1 MPAINT
7 LSISAEPSLMYQGN
21 DFASPVDIRTAFTL
35 ALSTVYRNE
44 VPLYGDLVQIVHAVN
59 TDVLSKQPDSVKDA
73 TLSQRLDLERH
84 GAIRLGTPFELR
96 TMARLFAILGLKA
109 VGYYDL
115 SVAGLP
121 MHGTCFR
128 PVDLESLNQNPFRV
142 FTTLLRPELIAIAET
157 RELALKLLSRRHIF
171 SGRLLDLINCAE
183 RQNWLLPMSEVEEFI
198 FEAMKTF
205 SWMPEA
211 SASEE
216 EYTKLSTEHPILAD
230 IASLKTAHINHLT
243 PQTLNIGA
251 SQAQMRKQGLQVKD
265 RIEGPPLRQCP
276 ILLRQTS
283 FLALEE
289 KIRFRNSNGILI
301 QGSHQARFREIEE
314 RGAAVT
320 IEGRKLYD
328 KLLNKATSTICKG
341 SGASVAQGPKAID
354 KAMRAAFKDFPD
366 SWSELRKQG
375 LIYCTYQRTGKES
388 FDVAGMLSLEEL
400 VDQGYLKAEPITYE
414 DFLPFSAAGIF
425 ASNLDK
431 GQNQLLQVNR
441 RPDQQGFE
449 NALGTV
455 LLEPEALYTDIQR
468 KSIMGC
474 SLATRVVTY

>member
-7 LSISAEPSLMYQGN
+7 RSISTEPPLVYRGD
-21 DFASPVDIRTAFTL
+21 DFASPVDVRTAFTL
-35 ALSTVYRNE
+35 SLSAVYRNE
-44 VPLYGDLVQIVHAVN
+44 VPLYGDLVQIVRAVN
-59 TDVLSKQPDSVKDA
+59 TDVLSGQPDQVKDSL
-73 TLSQRLDLERH
+73 LSQRLDLERH

-115 SVAGLP
+115 SVAGIP

-128 PVDLESLNQNPFRV
+128 PVELESLNQNPFRV
-142 FTTLLRPELIAIAET
+142 FTTLLRPELITNADT

-171 SGRLLDLINCAE
+171 SDRLLDLINYAE
-183 RQNWLLPMSEVEEFI
+183 RQNWLLQMYEVEEFI
-198 FEAMKTF
+198 HEAMKAF

-216 EYTKLSTEHPILAD
+216 EYRKLSREHPILAD
-230 IASLKTAHINHLT
+230 IASFKTAHINHLT
-243 PQTLNIGA
+243 PRTLNIDA
-251 SQAQMRKQGLQVKD
+251 SQAQMQKQGLQVKD
-265 RIEGPPLRQCP
+265 RIEGPPSRECP

-289 KIRFRNSNGILI
+289 KIRFHDANGDLI
-301 QGSHQARFREIEE
+301 QGSHRARFGEIEE

-320 IEGRKLYD
+320 IAGRKLYD
-328 KLLNKATSTICKG
+328 ELLAKATSTICEG
-341 SGASVAQGPKAID
+341 SGAQSLEAMD
-354 KAMRAAFKDFPD
+354 KAMSDAFNDYPD

-375 LIYCTYQRTGKES
+375 LIYCTYRGTGKGS
-388 FDVAGMLSLEEL
+388 FDITGSLSLEDL
-400 VDQGYLKAEPITYE
+400 VDQGYLTAEPITYE

-431 GQNQLLQVNR
+431 GQKEPLQANGC
-441 RPDQQGFE
+441 PHQGGFE
-449 NALGTV
+449 SVLGCA
-455 LLEPEALYTDIQR
+455 LLEPEALYADIQR
-468 KSIMGC
+468 KSIIRCG
-474 SLATRVVTY
+474 LVPTLFTH

>member
-7 LSISAEPSLMYQGN
+7 LSISAEPSLMYRGD
-21 DFASPVDIRTAFTL
+21 DFASPVDVRTAFTL

-59 TDVLSKQPDSVKDA
+59 TDVLSEQPDSVKDA

-128 PVDLESLNQNPFRV
+128 PVDPESLNQNPFRV

-243 PQTLNIGA
+243 PRTLNIGA

-301 QGSHQARFREIEE
+301 QGSHRARFGEIEE

-328 KLLNKATSTICKG
+328 ELLNKATSTICKG
-341 SGASVAQGPKAID
+341 SGASVAQGPEAMD
-354 KAMRAAFKDFPD
+354 EAMRAAFKDFPD

-431 GQNQLLQVNR
+431 GQNQLLQVNG
-441 RPDQQGFE
+441 RPDRQGFE

-474 SLATRVVTY
+474 GLATRVVTY